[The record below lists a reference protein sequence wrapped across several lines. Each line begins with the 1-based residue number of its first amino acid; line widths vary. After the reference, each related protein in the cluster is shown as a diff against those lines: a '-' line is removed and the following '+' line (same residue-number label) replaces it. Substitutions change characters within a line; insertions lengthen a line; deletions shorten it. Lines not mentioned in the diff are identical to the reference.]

1 MAKNNVSQK
10 NNQFENFCE
19 KCQCVTWSS
28 KPHNWKTKSG
38 KKVSKNG
45 F

>member
-19 KCQCVTWSS
+19 KCQCAARARAGVT
-28 KPHNWKTKSG
+28 KPFSQ
-38 KKVSKNG
+38 
-45 F
+45 